1 MIAYFPTAYPDE
13 LLYSQLARYYTKSG
27 YMAYTFA
34 AEELFAAKTV
44 RPDVDFINCYTPAAV
59 QAITR
64 NISMEHVVEMH
75 TMFPCY
81 GRFLPK
87 ERRQKAFSALVAMT
101 GNYHNLLPIP
111 QNKTGKVR
119 CLRYCPTCAVN
130 DRERYGETYW
140 HRIHQLLWIRVCPVH
155 KCCLIDSGVS
165 SSGKATPSLKTAE
178 EIIPQ
183 SEACIFEDNEI
194 EIRAAV
200 FMAEVFQT
208 EVDRNSGV
216 LVGDFLHFRMAN
228 TPYRSVRG
236 EQRNITL
243 FYADFREYYRNLPR
257 NWFMELWQI
266 QKVLTNDRV
275 NFYEICLIAM
285 FLGIAADELLQMNLP
300 EKTQQQL
307 FDEAVFR
314 LHEQGLKYP
323 AIAKALGAPYET
335 VKAIGGGR
343 YGKTYPKTPK
353 TPLKSGVKPRN
364 WRRIDEDTLPLVKA
378 AISQL
383 QGDGTTR
390 PKKVTTFA
398 VEKILHFSSKKI
410 SLHLPKC
417 LAEIQRHEEAQEQYW
432 AREVVWAARQLE
444 ASGVT
449 LTWRKVREL
458 TNIRRRDF
466 EACLPY
472 ISDYAE
478 SEFAEQILHLL

>member
-1 MIAYFPTAYPDE
+1 MIAYFPTIYPDE

-34 AEELFAAKTV
+34 AEELFASKTV
-44 RPDVDFINCYTPAAV
+44 RPDMDFINSFTPAAV

-64 NISMEHVVEMH
+64 DISMEEVVEKH

-87 ERRQKAFSALVAMT
+87 KRRQKAFFALVAMT
-101 GNYHNLLPIP
+101 GSYHNLLPIP

-119 CLRYCPTCAVN
+119 CLRYCPVCAVN

-155 KCCLIDSGVS
+155 KCCLIDSGVV

-194 EIRAAV
+194 EICAAV

-208 EVDRNSGV
+208 EVDRNSSV
-216 LVGDFLHFRMAN
+216 LVGDFLHSRMAN

-243 FYADFREYYRNLPR
+243 FYADFREYYGNLPR

-285 FLGIAADELLQMNLP
+285 FLGITADELIQMNLL

-335 VKAIGGGR
+335 VKAIGEGR
-343 YGKTYPKTPK
+343 YGKKYPKTQK

-364 WRRIDEDTLPLVKA
+364 WRQIDEDTLPLVKT
-378 AISQL
+378 AIRQM

-390 PKKVTTFA
+390 PKKVTVFA
-398 VEKILHFSSKKI
+398 VEKILHLSSKQI
-410 SLHLPKC
+410 SLYLPKC
-417 LAEIQRHEEAQEQYW
+417 LAEIQHHEESQEQYW
-432 AREVVWAARQLE
+432 AREVVWAVRQIKDIGE
-444 ASGVT
+444 I
-449 LTWRKVREL
+449 LTWRKVRDL
-458 TNIRRRDF
+458 TNMRRRDF

-472 ISDYAE
+472 ISDYAD
-478 SEFAEQILHLL
+478 SELAEKILNLL